1 MTRHPFDPSELDR
14 VDASLD
20 RTAERLERYASET
33 DTSVPAGMVGRIQAA
48 IDDEPAPR
56 QGWWATLMAGGPW
69 RRPATALATAAVILV
84 VVVGAVALGDLF
96 EGLRNVGASP
106 SPVVTPSESPSSSPT
121 PTPSATPSPT
131 PTAAPTVSPTPVPT
145 ISPTTTVAPT
155 PSDDDDE
162 SETPEP
168 SDDSDDSDDSGPGGG
183 GGG

>member
-14 VDASLD
+14 VDPTLD

-56 QGWWATLMAGGPW
+56 QGWWATLLSGGAW
-69 RRPATALATAAVILV
+69 RRPATALAAVAVILA

-106 SPVVTPSESPSSSPT
+106 SPVVSPSETPSPSPT
-121 PTPSATPSPT
+121 PTPSSTPSPT
-131 PTAAPTVSPTPVPT
+131 PTPTAVPTVTPTPIPT
-145 ISPTTTVAPT
+145 ISPPTTVAPT
-155 PSDDDDE
+155 PSDDDGP
-162 SETPEP
+162 ETPEP
-168 SDDSDDSDDSGPGGG
+168 SDDSDDSDTSGPGGG
-183 GGG
+183 GG